1 MSLPFDFA
9 SLFERL
15 PNAFMVLDR
24 ELRYVHANPAYLKTT
39 GSRLSD
45 LVGRHVFDAF
55 PEADE
60 NVATLRASFRRVLE
74 TGQVDEIAAL
84 VYQVA
89 RSPGQAPE
97 ARVWSARHTPLV
109 DATGQVAFV
118 VQETTEITHRGASA
132 NANANANEDANR
144 DLRAEPLDAIT
155 VDRALRV
162 QETATLRDLQLRHLR
177 QMFAQAPGFMCF
189 LRGPEHVF
197 EVVNDAY
204 LQLVGHRDVV
214 GMRVTDA
221 LPEVVAQGF
230 IDLLDGVYRSGTPF
244 LGKDVRVQLQRTKG
258 GPLEDCYLDFV
269 YQPIRD
275 EGSGVMGIFVQGQD
289 VTAHHRAEAER
300 RLAEARRQFLI
311 EVLPNQV
318 WTATPE
324 GKLDF
329 VSERVVA
336 YFQRSAEQILGDGW
350 LAVLHPEDVD
360 AVVAR
365 WTHSLS
371 TGDPYEIE
379 FRLRRGDGAYRWHL
393 GRANAERSGG
403 ADGPI
408 RQWIG
413 TNTDIE
419 DAKVALAELTAR
431 SQYEQRLIGIVS
443 HDLRTPFS
451 AIAVGT
457 ELLLDYELPADA
469 RRVVARMARASE
481 RATRLIHDLLDFARA
496 RIGSTIP
503 VNPTPTNLREIVEQ
517 VVDEIAAAA
526 PGRTIR
532 IGHEGDETGSWDADR
547 LAQVISN
554 LVGNALQHG
563 DTNAPV
569 VVASR
574 ISETHAILTV
584 ENEGAGIAASE
595 LESLFE
601 PYRRGAT
608 HSERRGSMG
617 LGLYIAREVI
627 TAHGGTIEVES
638 RPHAKTRFTVRL
650 PRFAAT
656 TA

>member
-9 SLFERL
+9 ALFERL

-24 ELRYVHANPAYLKTT
+24 ELRYVGANPAYLRVT
-39 GSRLSD
+39 GSTLPD
-45 LVGRHVFDAF
+45 LLGRHVFDAF
-55 PEADE
+55 PESDDNEAI
-60 NVATLRASFRRVLE
+60 LRASFRRVLE
-74 TGQVDEIAAL
+74 TGQVDELAAL
-84 VYQVA
+84 VYHVA
-89 RSPGQAPE
+89 RGPGEAPE

-109 DATGQVAFV
+109 DAAGQVAFI
-118 VQETTEITHRGASA
+118 VQETTEIT
-132 NANANANEDANR
+132 NR
-144 DLRAEPLDAIT
+144 RALDGPQSLDAIT

-162 QETATLRDLQLRHLR
+162 QEAATLQDLQLRHLR

-214 GMRVTDA
+214 GMRVCDA

-230 IDLLDGVYRSGTPF
+230 IELLDRVYRSGTPF
-244 LGKDVRVQLQRTKG
+244 LGKDVRVLLQRTKG
-258 GPLEDCYLDFV
+258 GPLEDSFLDFV

-275 EGSGVMGIFVQGQD
+275 EASGVLGIFVQGQD
-289 VTAHHRAEAER
+289 VTAQHRAESDR

-311 EVLPNQV
+311 EVVPNQV

-324 GKLDF
+324 GQLDF

-336 YFQRSAEQILGDGW
+336 YFSRSAEQILGDGW
-350 LAVLHPEDVD
+350 LAVLHPDDVD

-365 WTHSLS
+365 WTHSVS
-371 TGDPYEIE
+371 TGEPYEIE
-379 FRLRRGDGAYRWHL
+379 FRLRRGDGEYRWHL
-393 GRANAERSGG
+393 GRANAERD
-403 ADGPI
+403 ADGAI
-408 RQWIG
+408 TQWIG
-413 TNTDIE
+413 TNTDIQ
-419 DAKVALAELTAR
+419 DAKLALAELTAR

-451 AIAVGT
+451 AISVGT
-457 ELLLDYELPADA
+457 ELLLDHELPPET

-517 VVDEIAAAA
+517 VVDELSATA

-532 IGHEGDETGSWDADR
+532 IGHEGDEIGSWDADR

-563 DTNAPV
+563 DTSAPI
-569 VVASR
+569 VVASQ
-574 ISETHAILTV
+574 ISATHAVLTV
-584 ENEGAGIAASE
+584 ENEGAGIAETE
-595 LESLFE
+595 LAGLFE
-601 PYRRGAT
+601 PYQRG
-608 HSERRGSMG
+608 SNRSDRRGSMG

-650 PRFAAT
+650 PRFVASAA
-656 TA
+656 